1 MKIYQTEDYDI
12 LTLYSYYQE
21 VKNIISKLE
30 NLKIFLMDNKLIK
43 EGNRY
48 IVLYDD
54 KYCRQSY
61 NKYKKILF
69 NKYISNKEFKDLLH
83 IYNNTIDD
91 IDRFNENE
99 DVTEIFSRFNIYE
112 LKQIKNRLKSRI
124 KFKLNPC
131 LYTYMNLV

>member
-12 LTLYSYYQE
+12 LILYSYYQE
-21 VKNIISKLE
+21 LKKIMSKLE
-30 NLKIFLMDNKLIK
+30 TLKNFLFDNKLIK

-61 NKYKKILF
+61 NKYKKFLF
-69 NKYISNKEFKDLLH
+69 NKYISNKEFKDLLQ
-83 IYNNTIDD
+83 IYNCTIDD

-99 DVTEIFSRFNIYE
+99 DVTEILSRFDIYN
-112 LKQIKNRLKSRI
+112 LKQIKKRI
-124 KFKLNPC
+124 KRRIQYKMNPC
-131 LYTYMNLV
+131 LHTYMNLV